1 MEHIGKQIGKYTI
14 TKFIGEGGMASVYEG
29 EHEALGTKAAIKILN
44 PILSAN
50 KQIRERF
57 KNEARIMASLDHPNI
72 IRVYDYE
79 ESDTYLAIAMEL
91 LKGEDLSERIKRMGS
106 LSEEE
111 LKHIFDQVLS
121 AFEYAH
127 SLGIVHRDIKPS
139 NIFVLSNGT
148 VKILDF
154 GIAKL
159 FGQGNEMTQT
169 GTQMGTPVYMS
180 PEQVKADKSIDHR
193 SDIYSLGVTMFYAL
207 SGKSPY
213 DVNTNSQFDIF
224 TKIVHEPLPE
234 LESSSYLAD
243 LVRKACQK
251 DRELR
256 FQSCEEWL
264 QQLKKD
270 VAPKTESLVG
280 EKTVLSASSS
290 DKTVVET
297 PVGEKTVLGVEA
309 LEEQS
314 ADDQITKDKTQI
326 DINTLSPKEKL
337 PEQLN
342 KNQGLI
348 KNKKILFVF
357 GIVAVLIIVTIVR
370 GGFFRTDTGK
380 KDEINDEIKNATAEA
395 PPPPIQVGNPVAD
408 INGTVYQTVV
418 IGEQL
423 WMSENLNVDKFRNGD
438 LIPEAK
444 TNAEWKRAGENKQP
458 AWCYYENDPENAT
471 KYGKLYNW
479 FAVNDPR
486 GLAPEGWHVPT
497 DAEWTT
503 LSNFLGGDD
512 IAGKKMKST
521 SGWSENGN
529 GDNTIGFSGLPGGFR
544 CPDGDY
550 DFYGID
556 FYGDWWSGSIDDE
569 EFVRNYYLQ
578 NYDGV
583 LHKNDH
589 ERKHKGKSV
598 RCLRD

>member
-111 LKHIFDQVLS
+111 LKHIFNQVLS

-224 TKIVHEPLPE
+224 TKIVHEALPE
-234 LESSSYLAD
+234 LESTSYLAE

-264 QQLKKD
+264 QQLKKGA
-270 VAPKTESLVG
+270 APKTDL
-280 EKTVLSASSS
+280 LS
-290 DKTVVET
+290 VEET
-297 PVGEKTVLGVEA
+297 TSNQELSKKNAKVVEA
-309 LEEQS
+309 LDEQS
-314 ADDQITKDKTQI
+314 ADDQIAADKTQI
-326 DINTLSPKEKL
+326 DISTSSPKEKL

-342 KNQGLI
+342 KNQGSI
-348 KNKKILFVF
+348 INKKILFVF
-357 GIVAVLIIVTIVR
+357 GIVAVLIMVTIVR

-380 KDEINDEIKNATAEA
+380 KDEIENATPEA
-395 PPPPIQVGNPVAD
+395 TAQPLIEDPVAD
-408 INGTVYQTVV
+408 INGTVYKTVI

-444 TNAEWKRAGENKQP
+444 TDAEWKRAGENKQP
-458 AWCYYENDPENAT
+458 AWCYYDNNPENGT

-479 FAVNDPR
+479 YAVSDSR
-486 GLAPEGWHVPT
+486 GLAPTGWHIPT
-497 DAEWTT
+497 DGELTL
-503 LSNFLGGDD
+503 LSNFLGGHE
-512 IAGKKMKST
+512 IAGLKMKSIDGWDLYVDKL
-521 SGWSENGN
+521 SGEEIGKGTNES
-529 GDNTIGFSGLPGGFR
+529 GFSGLPGGYR

-550 DFYGID
+550 DFYGIGQCSD
-556 FYGDWWSGSIDDE
+556 FWGASFDDKE
-569 EFVRNYYLQ
+569 YARNYYFL
-578 NYDGV
+578 NYNSV
-583 LHKNDH
+583 LEKNYIS
-589 ERKHKGKSV
+589 RNYKGKSV

>member
-111 LKHIFDQVLS
+111 LKHIFNQVLS

-127 SLGIVHRDIKPS
+127 SLGIDHRDIKPS

-234 LESSSYLAD
+234 LESTSYLAD

-251 DRELR
+251 DRELG

-264 QQLKKD
+264 QQLKKGAALKTD
-270 VAPKTESLVG
+270 LLSVEETTSNKELNKKNAKVVA
-280 EKTVLSASSS
+280 
-290 DKTVVET
+290 
-297 PVGEKTVLGVEA
+297 A

-314 ADDQITKDKTQI
+314 ADDQITTDKTQI
-326 DINTLSPKEKL
+326 DISTSSPKEKL

-380 KDEINDEIKNATAEA
+380 KDEIENATAEA
-395 PPPPIQVGNPVAD
+395 PAQLLIEDPVAD
-408 INGTVYQTVV
+408 INGTVYKTVI

-444 TNAEWKRAGENKQP
+444 TDAEWKRAGENKQP
-458 AWCYYENDPENAT
+458 AWCYYDNNPENGT

-479 FAVNDPR
+479 YAVSDSR
-486 GLAPEGWHVPT
+486 GLAPTGWHIPT
-497 DAEWTT
+497 NGEWTI
-503 LSNFLGGDD
+503 LSNFLGGLE
-512 IAGKKMKST
+512 IAGEKMKT
-521 SGWSENGN
+521 DSGWTKNNNGTN
-529 GDNTIGFSGLPGGFR
+529 ASGFSGLPGGLQHEFGQFFNA
-544 CPDGDY
+544 GDY
-550 DFYGID
+550 GF
-556 FYGDWWSGSIDDE
+556 WWSNSEYETGRVGLVVLGFLSDLIDSPSNKGSGI
-569 EFVRNYYLQ
+569 
-578 NYDGV
+578 
-583 LHKNDH
+583 
-589 ERKHKGKSV
+589 SV
-598 RCLRD
+598 RCVKD